1 MLLFCQSLQPNAGC
15 TPLKY
20 FYHRVWP
27 ATTGFNHQAH
37 QVRTISKMRLG
48 NLIGYL
54 EDEAIRKEV
63 DLALKE
69 APGLEVIQVVST
81 IRVRFFAS
89 L

>member
-1 MLLFCQSLQPNAGC
+1 
-15 TPLKY
+15 
-20 FYHRVWP
+20 
-27 ATTGFNHQAH
+27 
-37 QVRTISKMRLG
+37 VRTISKMRLG